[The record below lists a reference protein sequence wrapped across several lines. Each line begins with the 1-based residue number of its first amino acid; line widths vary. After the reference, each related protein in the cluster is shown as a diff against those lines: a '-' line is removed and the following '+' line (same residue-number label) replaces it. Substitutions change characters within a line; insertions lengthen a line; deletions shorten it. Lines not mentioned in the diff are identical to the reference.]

1 MDEFFLSGQQRT
13 WLDSCRLLE
22 MILDGR
28 PVPKRTAEVRLD
40 RGERV
45 IAYAAA
51 RERGVES
58 REASGGDGKPGW
70 RWMRMGRVA
79 LTETRAVM
87 QGTGREGDRDYRFDS
102 LHSIDLVATDVLR
115 MAFAD
120 DQGRKG
126 MAELHTNLAPLIF
139 VMASVRRFPRH
150 PLLLSGGWLPP
161 RFEEYC
167 RQLGEPCPS
176 VRERVVEWARRV
188 H

>member
-1 MDEFFLSGQQRT
+1 MDEFFLSRQQRT

-28 PVPKRTAEVRLD
+28 AVPECTAEVRLD

-45 IAYAAA
+45 IAYAGA
-51 RERGVES
+51 RERGVEP
-58 REASGGDGKPGW
+58 RDASGEDGKSGW

-87 QGTGREGDRDYRFDS
+87 QGTSREGDRDYRFDS
-102 LHSIDLVATDVLR
+102 LHSVDLVATDVLR
-115 MAFAD
+115 MAFTA

-139 VMASVRRFPRH
+139 VMASVRHFPRH

-167 RQLGEPCPS
+167 RHLGEPCPS
-176 VRERVVEWARRV
+176 VRERVVEWARSG